1 MTKNL
6 ITQRKIKFKSQVQET
21 KFIKLD
27 TIFLKVK
34 YELTAYSV
42 KSGTYKRSLII
53 KNQVLHPN
61 GCNLEPKG

>member
-27 TIFLKVK
+27 TIFLKIK

-42 KSGTYKRSLII
+42 KLGTNKGSLII

-61 GCNLEPKG
+61 G